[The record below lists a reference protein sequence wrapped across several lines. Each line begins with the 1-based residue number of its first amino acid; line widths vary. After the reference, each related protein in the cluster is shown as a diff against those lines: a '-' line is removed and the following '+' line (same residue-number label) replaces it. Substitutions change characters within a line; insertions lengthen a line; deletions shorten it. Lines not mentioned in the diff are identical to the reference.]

1 MQLRPRQREF
11 VSRVDA
17 ALTKHGNTLAVAPTG
32 FGKSCSMSAVGL
44 ALGGRGLIL
53 QHRDEL
59 VDQNRRTFRRV
70 APTVETDIYTADR
83 KRWSPGVTFGM
94 VQTLAGADN
103 LDSMPPLD
111 WVIIDECHH
120 VAAETYRRII
130 NKTRERNPK
139 AKVFGVTATPQRGDR
154 KALIEVFDNVADVV
168 QLSEVIAAGDLVRPR
183 VFVVDCGIKSELA
196 GIKRV
201 SDFDQQ
207 EVEAIMDK
215 QAVTARVI
223 EEWKARAGDRQ
234 TVVFGS
240 TVAHC
245 EHVCQAFIEAGVA
258 AAVVTGEMPKA
269 ERARVLSDYDKGRI
283 QVILNVAVLTE
294 GWDCQTVSCVILLR
308 KCSYKGTMLQ
318 MAGRGLRKVDPNRY
332 PGVIKSDCIIFDFG
346 YSIINNGDF
355 NTDVV
360 LEPHKGKPMTKDCP
374 ECGMKVPAGVAH
386 CPVCDHIFDGVARR
400 QQEAEE
406 AGILENF
413 TLTEVEI
420 LELSP
425 YRWQDMFD
433 GVVMMSNA
441 MSAWAVLVLYRD
453 RWHAIGRAEKQAVVL
468 IHVTAAN
475 DKVAA
480 MASADDFLREH
491 GDKEAARK
499 TKRWLTEP
507 ATEKQLAHLGI
518 AGQTFMPITKYLAS
532 CQMTWRFNERD
543 IQRIVMRA

>member
-44 ALGGRGLIL
+44 ALGGRGLVL

-59 VDQNRRTFRRV
+59 VDQNRKTYRRV
-70 APTVETDIYTADR
+70 APSAETDVFNADR

-94 VQTLAGADN
+94 VQTLAGEDN
-103 LDSMPPLD
+103 LESMPALD
-111 WVIIDECHH
+111 WVIVDECHH

-130 NKTRERNPK
+130 NKARERNPK
-139 AKVFGVTATPQRGDR
+139 AKVFGVTATPQRGDK
-154 KALIEVFDNVADVV
+154 KALIEIFNNVADVV

-183 VFVVDCGIKSELA
+183 VFVIDCGLRSELS

-201 SDFDQQ
+201 SDFDQL

-215 QAVTARVI
+215 EAVTGRVI
-223 EEWKARAGDRQ
+223 EEWKKLAGDRQ
-234 TVVFGS
+234 TVVFAS
-240 TVAHC
+240 TVKHA
-245 EHVCQAFIEAGVA
+245 EHVCEAFEKEGIKAGVI
-258 AAVVTGEMPKA
+258 TGEMSKGD
-269 ERARVLSDYDKGRI
+269 RARVLGDFEKGRL
-283 QVILNVAVLTE
+283 QVLLNVAVLTE

-308 KCSYKGTMLQ
+308 KCSYKGTMTQ
-318 MAGRGLRKVDPNRY
+318 MIGRGLRKVDPERH
-332 PGVIKSDCIIFDFG
+332 PGVYKSDCIVMDFG
-346 YSIINNGDF
+346 YSILNNGDL

-374 ECGMKVPAGVAH
+374 ECGMKVPAGVAN
-386 CPVCDHIFDGVARR
+386 CPVCDHVFDGVARR

-406 AGILENF
+406 KGILENF

-433 GVVMMSNA
+433 GAVMMANA
-441 MSAWAVLVLYRD
+441 MSAWAMLVMYRD
-453 RWHAIGRAEKQAVVL
+453 RWHAVGKADKGSAHLLAVGS
-468 IHVTAAN
+468 

-491 GDKEAARK
+491 GDKDASRK

-507 ATEKQLAHLGI
+507 ATEKQLSLLGV

-532 CQMTWRFNERD
+532 CQLTWRFNEKD
-543 IQRIVMRA
+543 IQRLVMRA

>member
-11 VSRVDA
+11 VSRVQA
-17 ALTKHGNTLAVAPTG
+17 ALAKHGNTLAVAPTG

-59 VDQNRRTFRRV
+59 VDQNRATYRRV
-70 APTVETDIYTADR
+70 HQSAETDVYNADR

-94 VQTLAGADN
+94 VQTLAGEDN
-103 LDSMPPLD
+103 LASIPALD
-111 WVIIDECHH
+111 WVIVDECHH
-120 VAAETYRRII
+120 VAADTYRSII
-130 NKTRERNPK
+130 GRVREQNPK
-139 AKVFGVTATPQRGDR
+139 AKVFGVTATPQRGDK
-154 KALIEVFDNVADVV
+154 KALVEVFNNVADVV

-183 VFVVDCGIKSELA
+183 VFVIDCGLKSELS

-215 QAVTARVI
+215 EAINTRVVQ
-223 EEWKARAGDRQ
+223 EWQSLAGDRR
-234 TVVFGS
+234 TVIFGS
-240 TVAHC
+240 TVRHC
-245 EHVCQAFIEAGVA
+245 EHVCEAFVAAGVK
-258 AAVVTGEMPKA
+258 AAVVHGAMAKA
-269 ERARVLSDYDKGRI
+269 ERRQLLKDLERGLI
-283 QVILNVAVLTE
+283 QVVLNVAVLTE
-294 GWDCQTVSCVILLR
+294 GWDCPPVSCVILLR
-308 KCSYKGTMLQ
+308 KCSHKGTMLQ
-318 MAGRGLRKVDPNRY
+318 MLGRGLRKVDPEKY
-332 PGVIKSDCIIFDFG
+332 PGVYKSDCIIIDFG
-346 YSIINNGDF
+346 YSILNNGDL

-374 ECGMKVPAGVAH
+374 ECGMKVPAGVAN
-386 CPVCDHIFDGVARR
+386 CPVCDHVFDGVARR

-406 AGILENF
+406 KGILENF

-433 GVVMMSNA
+433 GAVMMANA
-441 MSAWAVLVLYRD
+441 MSAWAMLVFYRD
-453 RWHAIGRAEKQAVVL
+453 RWHAVGKADKGSAHLLAVGS
-468 IHVTAAN
+468 

-491 GDKEAARK
+491 GDKDASRK

-507 ATEKQLAHLGI
+507 ATEKQLSLLGI

-532 CQMTWRFNERD
+532 CQLTWRFNEKD
-543 IQRIVMRA
+543 IQRLVMRA